1 MTATVIDAP
10 SKVNLALLLGPLRDD
25 GRHEI
30 ASVLVPLL
38 LADSLSISEIDAS
51 ADEVV
56 CEGVDGPE
64 ITAAALAEVRARGL
78 NPPTLRIV
86 VTKRVPVAA
95 GLGGGS
101 ADAGALLR
109 WLSARLG
116 PDASEELRS
125 VAAGLGSDVL
135 AQSGLWALE
144 PEPAPCFVSGGGERV
159 DPLISSPPSIEVVLA
174 PAVDGLSAAAVYAE
188 ADALGLPRGAEELT
202 SMAEDLREVSGAL
215 PLGAEGFAV
224 NDLQA
229 AAISLRPDIELTLVA
244 MERAGAARAM
254 VSGSGPTVVGFIG
267 PDADARAVAAEL
279 SLLRPNEPEPIVS
292 ALRAGYG
299 RR

>member
-1 MTATVIDAP
+1 MSAVVIDAP

-56 CEGVDGPE
+56 CEGVVGTE
-64 ITAAALAEVRARGL
+64 ITAAALAKVRGRGL
-78 NPPTLRIV
+78 EPPTLRVV
-86 VTKRVPVAA
+86 VTKNTPLAA

-125 VAAGLGSDVL
+125 VAAELGSDVL

-144 PEPAPCFVSGGGERV
+144 PDPAPCFVSAGGEQV
-159 DPLISSPPSIEVVLA
+159 DPLAAPPSPIEVVLA
-174 PAVDGLSAAAVYAE
+174 PAADGLSAADVYAE
-188 ADALGLPRGAEELT
+188 ADALGLPRSPEELA
-202 SMAEDLREVSGAL
+202 SMADDLREVSGAL
-215 PLGAEGFAV
+215 PLGVEGLAV

-229 AAISLRPDIELTLVA
+229 AAISLRPEIEGALTA
-244 MERAGAARAM
+244 MERAGAAKVI
-254 VSGSGPTVVGFIG
+254 VSGSGPTVVGFVG
-267 PDADARAVAAEL
+267 PGADAQAVAAEL
-279 SLLRPNEPEPIVS
+279 SSLRPNEPEPIVS
-292 ALRAGYG
+292 ALRVGSG
-299 RR
+299 R

>member
-1 MTATVIDAP
+1 MSATFIDAP

-38 LADSLSISEIDAS
+38 LGDSLSISEIDAS

-78 NPPTLRIV
+78 EPPTLRVV
-86 VTKRVPVAA
+86 VTKRAPVAA

-116 PDASEELRS
+116 PDALEELRS
-125 VAAGLGSDVL
+125 VAAQLGSDVL

-144 PEPAPCFVSGGGERV
+144 PEPAPCFVSGGGEQV
-159 DPLISSPPSIEVVLA
+159 DPLAAPPAAIEVVLA
-174 PAVDGLSAAAVYAE
+174 PAADGLSAADVYAE

-202 SMAEDLREVSGAL
+202 SMGEDLREASDAL
-215 PLGAEGFAV
+215 PLGAEGLAV

-229 AAISLRPDIELTLVA
+229 AAISLRPDIEGALAA
-244 MERAGAARAM
+244 MERAGAAKAM
-254 VSGSGPTVVGFIG
+254 VSGSGPTVVGFVAPG
-267 PDADARAVAAEL
+267 ADARAVAAEL
-279 SLLRPNEPEPIVS
+279 SLLRPDEPEPIVS
-292 ALRAGYG
+292 ALRVGSG
-299 RR
+299 R